1 MLLVGFESGNQKI
14 LDGVNKG
21 IKLEVA
27 RKFMENCHKLGIK
40 VHGAFI
46 LGLPNE
52 SQETIEETIRF
63 ACEVNPHTI
72 QVSIAS
78 PYPGTELYTQAEKN
92 GWFTGD
98 SLVASSGIQMSALQ
112 YPHLSGSE
120 IEDGVEQMYR
130 RFYFRPKS
138 IIPIVGEMLADPQM
152 LVRRLREGKEFLS
165 YLRER
170 HQRALT

>member
-1 MLLVGFESGNQKI
+1 
-14 LDGVNKG
+14 
-21 IKLEVA
+21 
-27 RKFMENCHKLGIK
+27 
-40 VHGAFI
+40 
-46 LGLPNE
+46 
-52 SQETIEETIRF
+52 
-63 ACEVNPHTI
+63 
-72 QVSIAS
+72 
-78 PYPGTELYTQAEKN
+78 
-92 GWFTGD
+92 
-98 SLVASSGIQMSALQ
+98 MSALQ

-120 IEDGVEQMYR
+120 IEDGVEKMYR

>member
-1 MLLVGFESGNQKI
+1 LLLVGFESGNQKI

-78 PYPGTELYTQAEKN
+78 P
-92 GWFTGD
+92 
-98 SLVASSGIQMSALQ
+98 IQ
-112 YPHLSGSE
+112 
-120 IEDGVEQMYR
+120 EQNYILKQRKM
-130 RFYFRPKS
+130 
-138 IIPIVGEMLADPQM
+138 VGLLETL
-152 LVRRLREGKEFLS
+152 
-165 YLRER
+165 
-170 HQRALT
+170 